1 MKQVH
6 KKDVIISAVIVW
18 ALGVSAFVASYF
30 VPLMSD
36 PDLQAN
42 WVLSLVLIP
51 SAMLGT
57 HIYYRKG
64 HKTNGFALGASMFLV
79 TMVLDALITVPVFIM
94 PYGGDHISFFSDLGF
109 WLLAVEYISV
119 VAAYWQI
126 EKALKSTRKKQIS

>member
-1 MKQVH
+1 MKKIH
-6 KKDVIISAVIVW
+6 KKDLIISAVIVW
-18 ALGVSAFVASYF
+18 ALGVTAFVGSYF

-64 HKTNGFALGASMFLV
+64 HKTHGFALGVSMFLV
-79 TMVLDALITVPVFIM
+79 TVVFDALITVPIFIM
-94 PYGGDHISFFSDLGF
+94 PYGGDHLSFFSDLGF

-119 VAAYWQI
+119 VTAYWQI
-126 EKALKSTRKKQIS
+126 EKVVKSTRKKQIS